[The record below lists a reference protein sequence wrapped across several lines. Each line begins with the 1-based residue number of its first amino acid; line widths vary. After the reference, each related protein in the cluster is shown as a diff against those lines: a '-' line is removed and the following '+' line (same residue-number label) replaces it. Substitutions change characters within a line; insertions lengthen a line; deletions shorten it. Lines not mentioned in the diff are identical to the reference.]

1 MHFSGGV
8 LGDPSQDHGHTK
20 PSDYCRVRYSGPTLF
35 SQMSNKMIIVLITTS
50 HTCLLVKSFDSA
62 LEYLIIICRK
72 IKLPF
77 SGVCLWDSTSP
88 RRPGRSRMY
97 HRRRLCHVR
106 GRHHHGK
113 STLEVPLGNRPPFVL
128 YV

>member
-1 MHFSGGV
+1 MHFPGGV

-35 SQMSNKMIIVLITTS
+35 SQMSNKIMILLITTS

-72 IKLPF
+72 IKIPIF
-77 SGVCLWDSTSP
+77 QVFAFGTAP
-88 RRPGRSRMY
+88 
-97 HRRRLCHVR
+97 H
-106 GRHHHGK
+106 
-113 STLEVPLGNRPPFVL
+113 LEDLAGAACIIVAVFAMFAEDTIMAKVPWRFL
-128 YV
+128 